1 MPLEWRSVA
10 LDWQRGRLGEV
21 MLSKYGKMPLYLLCV
36 VLGCPF
42 PWLLPVAQPT
52 APLWSQ
58 HVVMKLL
65 LTKHLT
71 LNYRP
76 SWLNIG

>member
-1 MPLEWRSVA
+1 MQPPLQEDYVPLERRSVA
-10 LDWQRGRLGEV
+10 LDCQRGRLGEV
-21 MLSKYGKMPLYLLCV
+21 GVSKCGKMLLYLLGV

-58 HVVMKLL
+58 HVVMKSYSAN
-65 LTKHLT
+65 T
-71 LNYRP
+71 
-76 SWLNIG
+76 